1 MSLIQRNAVPL
12 FILLAVIVVGV
23 GVLLSRSPF
32 AFGEEPVGCDT
43 STVGISINITN
54 ESGSSVAVVS
64 HGDNIGYTVNL
75 SIPELPEGETAC
87 NYGSGILTVT
97 LPGGEQ
103 VAVAGTDDTEIIPT
117 VQVGSIY
124 TAPRVAYTVNQ
135 NDGVQNASGN
145 VELSA
150 RVDYSGGTTFSA
162 VEGEEAA
169 ASQSKLVRMTPPSIV
184 IEVTPAGNPGADT
197 QTVYQ
202 GQKALF
208 EITVTNTGGFELSDI
223 TVTDALA
230 PDCDRAAG
238 TLDTLPVG
246 TSTAPYVCGVTPD
259 TFLTNEAIVT
269 AKATAKDS
277 SGAPVEIEATNSD
290 TSEVVFGEVA
300 VGITIDPPVQVIR
313 TGTEATFDITVTTPS
328 VTALD
333 DVTVTVVRVDGDD
346 GSFDLS
352 ECSSAFGTVAADA
365 EVSPYSCS
373 AILPLG
379 RSMVTATVVGTLPGT
394 TEPLPAATASAD
406 VQVIAP
412 GLAIVATSG
421 ADTVRGL
428 PTVRKGQAAA
438 LAISVYN
445 NGDST
450 LSDVSVVNSVGY
462 PEAQNCDLSL
472 INLGQFDA
480 GESLTI
486 NCSTGNLDAITDF
499 VFNVTANARD
509 GSEER
514 AKSDPVT
521 IGILDPST
529 AVGLSEHNTVVLR
542 LVVQTLTVTET
553 NDGDSLL
560 RDVKVELQSN
570 GVVPL
575 SREPLTRDSMEY
587 VGGDLNGDAILDPGE
602 TWEWRVI
609 TVSVAGDVV
618 LLSGDAL
625 NLELTA
631 IGYGV
636 DELDGVVTHPGDV
649 EELSTIE
656 VPIVTQ

>member
-32 AFGEEPVGCDT
+32 ASGQEPVDCDT
-43 STVGISINITN
+43 SAVGISISITN
-54 ESGSSVAVVS
+54 GSGRSVAVVS
-64 HGDNIGYTVNL
+64 HGDIIGYTVNL
-75 SIPELPEGETAC
+75 SIPELPVGEIAC
-87 NYGSGILTVT
+87 NYTGGVLAVT
-97 LPGGEQ
+97 LPNGEQ
-103 VAVAGTDDTEIIPT
+103 VPLAGTDDTDVIPT
-117 VQVGSIY
+117 IQVGSVY

-150 RVDYSGGTTFSA
+150 RVDYSGGTTFSP
-162 VEGEEAA
+162 VGGEEAA

-202 GQKALF
+202 GQEALF

-230 PDCDRAAG
+230 PDCNTTIAILG
-238 TLDTLPVG
+238 VG
-246 TSTAPYVCGVTPD
+246 ESTAPYICGVIPD
-259 TFLTNEAIVT
+259 SSLTNEAIVT

-277 SGAPVEIEATNSD
+277 SGVPVEIEATNSD

-300 VGITIDPPVQVIR
+300 VGITINPAAQVVR
-313 TGTEATFDITVTTPS
+313 TGTDAAFNITVTTPS
-328 VTALD
+328 VTALN
-333 DVTVTVVRVDGDD
+333 DVNVTVVRVDGDG
-346 GSFDLS
+346 GSFDVP
-352 ECSSAFGTVAADA
+352 ECGREFGSVAADGEA
-365 EVSPYSCS
+365 SPYSCS

-379 RSMVTATVVGTLPGT
+379 RSTVTATVSGTLPGT
-394 TEPLPAATASAD
+394 AEPLPAASASAD

-421 ADTVRGL
+421 AETVRGL
-428 PTVRKGQAAA
+428 PTVRKGQAAP
-438 LAISVYN
+438 LAIAVYN

-450 LSDVSVVNSVGY
+450 LFNLSVASSVGY
-462 PEAQNCDLSL
+462 PEAQNCDRNLS
-472 INLGQFDA
+472 NLGQLDA
-480 GESLTI
+480 GESI
-486 NCSTGNLDAITDF
+486 SAQCSTGNLGTKTDF
-499 VFNVTANARD
+499 VFNVTATARD
-509 GSEER
+509 DSEER
-514 AKSDPVT
+514 ADSEPVT
-521 IGILDPST
+521 VDILDPST
-529 AVGLSEHNTVVLR
+529 AIGLSEHNTVVLR

-553 NDGDSLL
+553 NDGDSPLK
-560 RDVKVELQSN
+560 DVKVELQSN

-602 TWEWRVI
+602 TWEWRVV